1 MQKFLPYK
9 NIRKQAMILGLPLA
23 FFALQMI
30 SVIASLLIII
40 FSFSL
45 GVIIAVILWNVALY
59 TSLTKLSKKSELV
72 QFQSVFPRY
81 ISNKK
86 HSRLHYEDH

>member
-1 MQKFLPYK
+1 MKRFTPYK
-9 NIRKQAMILGLPLA
+9 NIRKQAMILGLPLS
-23 FFALQMI
+23 FFVLQMI

-45 GVIIAVILWNVALY
+45 GAIVAVFLWNVVLY
-59 TSLTKLSKKSELV
+59 TILSKLSKKSELFR
-72 QFQSVFPRY
+72 FQGVFPRY

-86 HSRLHYEDH
+86 HSQLYYEDH

>member
-1 MQKFLPYK
+1 MKRFTPYK
-9 NIRKQAMILGLPLA
+9 NIRKQAMILGLPLS
-23 FFALQMI
+23 FFALQMT

-45 GVIIAVILWNVALY
+45 GAIVAVFFWNVILYGLL
-59 TSLTKLSKKSELV
+59 SKFSKKSGLFHFHGV
-72 QFQSVFPRY
+72 LPRY

-86 HSRLHYEDH
+86 QSQLYYEDH

>member
-1 MQKFLPYK
+1 MKRFIPYK

-45 GVIIAVILWNVALY
+45 VAIVMVFLWNLILY
-59 TSLTKLSKKSELV
+59 GLLSKLSKKSELV

-86 HSRLHYEDH
+86 HSQLYYEDH

>member
-1 MQKFLPYK
+1 MKRFTPYK

-72 QFQSVFPRY
+72 QFKSIFPRY

-86 HSRLHYEDH
+86 HSQLYYEDH